1 MGLVENAGT
10 VGAYL
15 NKTMKQAL
23 ADHPHVGEVR
33 GEGLMCAVEFVDDK
47 ADRVFF
53 DQAKKMGPALS
64 AAALERGLIT
74 RAMPQG
80 DILGF
85 APPLCVT
92 KDEADT
98 IVAKTVEAVKAVL
111 G

>member
-1 MGLVENAGT
+1 M
-10 VGAYL
+10 
-15 NKTMKQAL
+15 
-23 ADHPHVGEVR
+23 P
-33 GEGLMCAVEFVDDK
+33 

-53 DQAKKMGPALS
+53 DPAKKMGPALS